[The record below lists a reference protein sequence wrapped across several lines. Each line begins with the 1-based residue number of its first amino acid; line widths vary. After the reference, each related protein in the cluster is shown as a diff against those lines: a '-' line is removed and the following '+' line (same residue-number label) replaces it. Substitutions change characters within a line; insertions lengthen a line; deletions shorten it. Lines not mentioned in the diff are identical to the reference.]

1 MREPCLVSA
10 SWRTSIGIAQRS
22 ACTVNPTVAP
32 STQLKATDAIGDV
45 QGCYAALQCPIQHV
59 QIDPRGDRL
68 WFVGDLV
75 NRGPNSLSVL
85 RYIKKLENRAVA
97 VLGNHDLFL
106 LAIAAGHGK
115 LHDEDTLHAILDAPD
130 KSMLLDWLRR
140 QKLVHRE
147 NGWLMVHA
155 GLLPQW
161 SADDAERLAQEVEK
175 RLQRDDYRDFLAHM
189 YGNKPQRWDE
199 ALHGKDRLRLIVNA
213 MTRMRLVTRDGDI
226 DLKFKGELDNA
237 PPELVAWF
245 DAAGRRSADTPIVCG
260 HWSALGLK
268 LSANL
273 CALDS
278 GCLWGG
284 DLTALRLEDRQVL
297 QVSCREA
304 AGTRRWQ

>member
-1 MREPCLVSA
+1 M
-10 SWRTSIGIAQRS
+10 
-22 ACTVNPTVAP
+22 
-32 STQLKATDAIGDV
+32 ATYAIGDI
-45 QGCYAALQCPIQHV
+45 QGCYEPLQQLLQLIQFNPQH
-59 QIDPRGDRL
+59 DTL
-68 WFVGDLV
+68 WLAGDLV
-75 NRGPNSLSVL
+75 NRGPGSLEVL
-85 RYIKKLENRAVA
+85 RWAYQHRDSLRV
-97 VLGNHDLFL
+97 VLGNHDLHL
-106 LAIAAGHGK
+106 LAVDAGHGK

-130 KSMLLDWLRR
+130 RPILLDWLRR
-140 QKLVHRE
+140 QKLVHCE

-161 SADDAERLAQEVEK
+161 TADDAQRLAQEVEK

-189 YGNKPQRWDE
+189 YGNKPQHWDE